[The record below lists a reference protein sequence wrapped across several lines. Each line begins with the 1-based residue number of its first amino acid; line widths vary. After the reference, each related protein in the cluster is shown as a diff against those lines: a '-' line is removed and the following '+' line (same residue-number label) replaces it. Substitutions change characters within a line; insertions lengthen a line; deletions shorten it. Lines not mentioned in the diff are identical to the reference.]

1 LDKNSSIVVLNG
13 RVSNW
18 SAELSAFE
26 LPVDVQLDDPSV
38 VEFRASLTNL
48 IANATV
54 LLDDLSLPGEKT
66 ESSGDK

>member
-1 LDKNSSIVVLNG
+1 MVLNG